1 MAVVV
6 IVGVVRLSWKVML
19 CPAAVLLNT
28 TLVPAVTPDANVA
41 PLLCV
46 SVSVLRDVFWPNVL
60 VTLTVPA
67 LVAFNVND
75 CVLAV
80 VPLTAP
86 LMFKLPPAVVSVTS
100 SVNVTPVAEP
110 TVASP
115 KLMALKPLVLIC
127 PAALMV
133 LGDVAVKPPAKVN
146 TSLALLPKVRVPVL
160 LNTVGAWVPLMLVF
174 DPNSAKL

>member
-1 MAVVV
+1 MTA
-6 IVGVVRLSWKVML
+6 
-19 CPAAVLLNT
+19 
-28 TLVPAVTPDANVA
+28 DAKVA
-41 PLLCV
+41 PLLFV
-46 SVSVLRDVFWPNVL
+46 SVSVLREVVWPNVL

-86 LMFKLPPAVVSVTS
+86 LMFKFPPAVLRTTS
-100 SVNVTPVAEP
+100 SVRVTPVGEP

-127 PAALMV
+127 PAALIA
-133 LGDVAVKPPAKVN
+133 LGAVAVKPPAKVKM
-146 TSLALLPKVRVPVL
+146 SDALLPKVSVPVL
-160 LNTVGAWVPLMLVF
+160 LKTVAACVPLMLVLL
-174 DPNSAKL
+174 PCKARL

>member
-1 MAVVV
+1 MTA
-6 IVGVVRLSWKVML
+6 
-19 CPAAVLLNT
+19 
-28 TLVPAVTPDANVA
+28 DAKVA

-46 SVSVLRDVFWPNVL
+46 SVRVLRDVVCPNVL

-67 LVAFNVND
+67 LVAFKVND

-86 LMFKLPPAVVSVTS
+86 LMFKVPPAVVRTTS
-100 SVNVTPVAEP
+100 PVNVTPVGEP

-115 KLMALKPLVLIC
+115 KLMTPAPLVLIC
-127 PAALMV
+127 PAALMP

-146 TSLALLPKVRVPVL
+146 TSLALLPKVRGPVL
-160 LNTVGAWVPLMLVF
+160 LNTVGATVPLMLVF
-174 DPNSAKL
+174 EPNNVKL

>member
-1 MAVVV
+1 M
-6 IVGVVRLSWKVML
+6 
-19 CPAAVLLNT
+19 LNT
-28 TLVPAVTPDANVA
+28 TLVPVVTPDVNVA

-46 SVSVLRDVFWPNVL
+46 SVSVLRDVVWPNVL

-67 LVAFNVND
+67 LVAFKVND

-86 LMFKLPPAVVSVTS
+86 LMFKAPPAVVSTTS

-115 KLMALKPLVLIC
+115 KLITPTPLVLIC
-127 PAALMV
+127 PAALML
-133 LGDVAVKPPAKVN
+133 LGAVAVKPPAKVKV
-146 TSLALLPKVRVPVL
+146 SVALLPKVKMPVL
-160 LNTVGAWVPLMLVF
+160 LKTVAACVPLMLVF
-174 DPNSAKL
+174 DPNNAKL